1 MESER
6 KNIKMYQKGAK
17 YHDVPVFKTD
27 TFHKRTMLNWSH
39 RTSFMIQ
46 ILLFIPL
53 FFLYTSRGNSREDT
67 FTIFTHQKHPEMPK
81 MILGV
86 ENEQGN

>member
-1 MESER
+1 M
-6 KNIKMYQKGAK
+6 KNIKMYQRGAK

-46 ILLFIPL
+46 ILLFIPPEEIPE
-53 FFLYTSRGNSREDT
+53 RGSQEDT